1 MKQGTNFHLTV
12 TMGINLDLV
21 EKITFLFKQQSGA
34 KLTFTYPS
42 DIASRIDDTNQIK
55 LQWTREETYSFNANE
70 YVMMDSLIEL
80 IDSSDNPQTEVVK
93 FSINPTLFEEGDI

>member
-1 MKQGTNFHLTV
+1 MKKKRERERNEDV
-12 TMGINLDLV
+12 V
-21 EKITFLFKQQSGA
+21 YYEE
-34 KLTFTYPS
+34 
-42 DIASRIDDTNQIK
+42 TNQIK